1 MPTVLLSGTQ
11 TAVLATEHYLVSE
24 NATNGTF
31 VLLVD
36 TGLMDLN
43 DRVEFRILTRSQ
55 FTKPSR
61 TAYLAAY
68 ANQQASPMKYSV
80 PVPSA
85 YAVTVTLLQSS
96 TTGRNFDWSLMKV

>member
-11 TAVLATEHYLVSE
+11 TAILATEHYLVSE
-24 NATNGTF
+24 SGTNGTF

-43 DRVEFRILTRSQ
+43 DRVELRILTRAHA
-55 FTKPSR
+55 TRPSR
-61 TAYLAAY
+61 TAYQAAY
-68 ANQQASPMKYSV
+68 ANEQSSPMKYSV

-85 YAVTVTLLQSS
+85 YNITVTLLQSS
-96 TTGRNFDWSLMKV
+96 TSARSFDWSLMKV